1 MWGVGQWSFLGLGSR
16 DLCLVKPFEDVSE
29 GRVGTAAELVQLAGQ
44 SLDGTFRK
52 AQLCFELA
60 ATRGVK
66 VVEAR
71 QLFGEF
77 SGVSFDEL
85 LQVLECGLDLR
96 APRSQRLHLEFHIA
110 FHIDTGKG

>member
-1 MWGVGQWSFLGLGSR
+1 
-16 DLCLVKPFEDVSE
+16 
-29 GRVGTAAELVQLAGQ
+29 
-44 SLDGTFRK
+44 
-52 AQLCFELA
+52 
-60 ATRGVK
+60 
-66 VVEAR
+66 VEAR